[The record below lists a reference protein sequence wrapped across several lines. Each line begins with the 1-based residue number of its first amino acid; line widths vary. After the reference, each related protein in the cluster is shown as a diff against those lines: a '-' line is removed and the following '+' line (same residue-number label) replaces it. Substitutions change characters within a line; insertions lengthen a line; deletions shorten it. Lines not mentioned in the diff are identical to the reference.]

1 MRHNQSFLR
10 TLQTCAA
17 FACLAL
23 PLHAQ
28 TVDDGLMMAKRE
40 LLTGNVYT
48 HDTWDEYWEGTL
60 KRRNGNI
67 GEITT
72 RTNAWVANYGL
83 TDRFNVMG
91 AVPYMWTRASQ
102 GVLHGDRGLQDL
114 TLAAK
119 YKFLEQS
126 SPTLGTLRAFA
137 VASAGI
143 PMTRYNNELLPLS
156 LGTRSTQVAWRGTL
170 NYQASDNWFVTG
182 TTAYAWRSQTQLSRP
197 YFYTDDAFT
206 MTDTVDMPNAM
217 DFGIS
222 GGMMTRRLMAA
233 VFLSR
238 QRTLGGGDIRRQD
251 MPFVSNRMN
260 ASKAGVMAMLPIPW
274 HPSLQFQFALA
285 QTFEGRNVGDS
296 TSITTGILYRFNRR
310 VTR

>member
-1 MRHNQSFLR
+1 
-10 TLQTCAA
+10 
-17 FACLAL
+17 
-23 PLHAQ
+23 
-28 TVDDGLMMAKRE
+28 MMAKGE
-40 LLTGNVYT
+40 LLAGNVYT
-48 HDTWDEYWEGTL
+48 HDSWEDYWEGTL

-91 AVPYMWTRASQ
+91 AVPYMWTRASK

-119 YKFLEQS
+119 YKFMEQT

-137 VASAGI
+137 AASAGI
-143 PMTRYNNELLPLS
+143 PMTDYNNELMPLS
-156 LGTRSTQVAWRGTL
+156 LGTRSTNVSWRGTL
-170 NYQASDNWFVTG
+170 NYQASANWFVTG
-182 TTAYAWRSQTQLSRP
+182 TAAYSWRSQTTLDREY
-197 YFYTDDAFT
+197 YFADDSDEFIFS
-206 MTDTVDMPNAM
+206 DTVDMPNAM
-217 DFGIS
+217 DFGVS

-274 HPSLQFQFALA
+274 HPSLQFQFAVS
-285 QTFEGRNVGDS
+285 QTFEGRNVGES
-296 TSITTGILYRFNRR
+296 TSVTTGILYRFNRR

>member
-1 MRHNQSFLR
+1 MPNNQSLLR
-10 TLQTCAA
+10 ALHAGVA
-17 FACLAL
+17 FACLAV

-28 TVDDGLMMAKRE
+28 TVDDGLMMSRRE

-60 KRRNGNI
+60 KRQNGNI

-72 RTNAWVANYGL
+72 RTNSWFANYGL

-91 AVPYMWTRASQ
+91 SVPYVWTRASQ
-102 GVLHGDRGLQDL
+102 GVLHGDRGWQDV

-119 YKFLEQS
+119 YKFMERT
-126 SPTLGTLRAFA
+126 SPSLGALRAFA

-156 LGTRSTQVAWRGTL
+156 LGTRSTQVSWRGTL
-170 NYQASDNWFVTG
+170 NYQASENWFVTG
-182 TTAYAWRSQTQLSRP
+182 TTAYAWRSQTQLDRP
-197 YFYTDDAFT
+197 YFYTDDEFT
-206 MTDTVDMPNAM
+206 VSDTVDMPNAM
-217 DFGIS
+217 DFGLS
-222 GGMMTRRLMAA
+222 GGVMTRRLMAA
-233 VFLSR
+233 AFVSR

-260 ASKAGVMAMLPIPW
+260 ASRAGVVAMLPIPW
-274 HPSLQFQFALA
+274 HPSLQFQLAVA
-285 QTFEGRNVGDS
+285 QTFEGRNVGKS
-296 TSITTGILYRFNRR
+296 TTLTTGVLYRFNRR